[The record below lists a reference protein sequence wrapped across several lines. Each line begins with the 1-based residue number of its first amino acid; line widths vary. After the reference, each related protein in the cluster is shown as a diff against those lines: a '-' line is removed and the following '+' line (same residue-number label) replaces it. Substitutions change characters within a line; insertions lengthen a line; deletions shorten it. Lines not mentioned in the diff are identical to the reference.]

1 MNWLYFLLLAGIVVV
16 SGSKLSLYADVL
28 AVKLRL
34 SRSAMGALLV
44 SIVTSLPEITTTLG
58 SVVTVGSPDMAL
70 GNIFGSVL
78 FNISIIAV
86 CDFLFRQGGIL
97 RHIHTYELGPSVGSL
112 AMIVVAALG
121 LVYTVNV
128 RLFGTVV
135 GAGSLLIIL
144 LYLLF
149 FFWIHKTGAIKD
161 IPDEGDKVQSLSTA
175 KAGMGFLICSVLIV
189 VSGILLAVVGDRIA
203 GSSGLSHSFMGALFL
218 AIATS
223 LPELTVGISAV
234 RIGSVDLMV
243 GTMMGSN
250 MFNILVVAIAD
261 LFYAGSALKVPENL
275 GWLQIFGA
283 GCALL
288 ATLLV
293 ISGIVSKPKKKIR
306 GLAGWRSIAIIA
318 LHIICLTVI
327 YNEWI

>member
-1 MNWLYFLLLAGIVVV
+1 M
-16 SGSKLSLYADVL
+16 
-28 AVKLRL
+28 
-34 SRSAMGALLV
+34 
-44 SIVTSLPEITTTLG
+44 
-58 SVVTVGSPDMAL
+58 
-70 GNIFGSVL
+70 
-78 FNISIIAV
+78 
-86 CDFLFRQGGIL
+86 
-97 RHIHTYELGPSVGSL
+97 
-112 AMIVVAALG
+112 
-121 LVYTVNV
+121 
-128 RLFGTVV
+128 
-135 GAGSLLIIL
+135 
-144 LYLLF
+144 
-149 FFWIHKTGAIKD
+149 
-161 IPDEGDKVQSLSTA
+161 STA
-175 KAGMGFLICSVLIV
+175 KAGMGFLVCSVLIV

-203 GSSGLSHSFMGALFL
+203 ESSGLSHSFMGALFL

-261 LFYAGSALKVPENL
+261 LFYAGSALKVPGNL
-275 GWLQIFGA
+275 GWLQIFSA

-293 ISGIVSKPKKKIR
+293 ISGIVSKPKKESR
-306 GLAGWRSIAIIA
+306 GLVGWRSIAIIV